1 MSLIN
6 LPVKKQA
13 VEKYTWSTK
22 PATAQENK
30 RIIITDIGPA
40 DETFI
45 FKNNRWAPINGQIN
59 LSTLAINVSVTGT
72 TTNTQLHEV
81 VVPAGLMSANGQ
93 LEVASLWSYT
103 NSANSKTLRLYF
115 GSFGGDSFI
124 ARVETSTTTSQYYT
138 NIRNTNSVS
147 TQIGLNGATTGGIG
161 ANGGAPS
168 SGTVDTSL
176 NQSLFFG
183 AQLANSGETI
193 TLKGYKITYRE

>member
-193 TLKGYKITYRE
+193 TLKGYKIIYRE